1 MEIYQTSRPCG
12 RPYNATCGMAREMM
26 GNQPCSCRPSP
37 RNQRTPSAPCP
48 SCRMPSAPSRDS
60 EMYTHIDE
68 MQIAMAYVP
77 CQKFSTTYDLGY
89 ALNVGTVFPEL
100 CKPFCGK
107 RGGRR

>member
-1 MEIYQTSRPCG
+1 MEIYQTSRSCG

-26 GNQPCSCRPSP
+26 GNQPCLCRPAP
-37 RNQRTPSAPCP
+37 RNQRTPATPCS
-48 SCRMPSAPSRDS
+48 SCRMPSASSGDS
-60 EMYTHIDE
+60 EMYAHVDE

-77 CQKFSTTYDLGY
+77 CQKFSTTYDLNY
-89 ALNVGTVFPEL
+89 ALNVGTVFPDL